1 MNALGEAIG
10 ELCKVILPI
19 PEERFLG
26 NPGSSVAVCTL
37 SSIDLLKKFQN
48 TKYVL
53 SHNVSCLKIKDDSK
67 SLPVSVVRVILLI
80 TEFIKVSISKS
91 VSQSTIPSLSIFCT
105 LIP

>member
-37 SSIDLLKKFQN
+37 SSIDLLKKFLPMIARSN
-48 TKYVL
+48 YL
-53 SHNVSCLKIKDDSK
+53 RSEEHREARESISCLEAK
-67 SLPVSVVRVILLI
+67 
-80 TEFIKVSISKS
+80 
-91 VSQSTIPSLSIFCT
+91 
-105 LIP
+105 